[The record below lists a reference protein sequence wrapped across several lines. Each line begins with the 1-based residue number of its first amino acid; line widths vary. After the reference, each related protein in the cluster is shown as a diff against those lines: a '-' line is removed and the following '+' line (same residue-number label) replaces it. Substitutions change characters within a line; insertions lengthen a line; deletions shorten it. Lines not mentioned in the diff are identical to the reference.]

1 MFKGWYCQCRSGAA
15 RMVGTFVHIASV
27 VWFLG
32 VLVTGILTL
41 IAQLTAVH
49 ISPMQKTYLNP
60 SLLTMTIK

>member
-1 MFKGWYCQCRSGAA
+1 
-15 RMVGTFVHIASV
+15 MVSTLVHVASV

-41 IAQLTAVH
+41 IAQLTGVH

-60 SLLTMTIK
+60 SLLTMTVK

>member
-1 MFKGWYCQCRSGAA
+1 
-15 RMVGTFVHIASV
+15 MVGTLVHDASV

-41 IAQLTAVH
+41 MAQLTGVD
-49 ISPMQKTYLNP
+49 ISPRQKTYLNP